1 MQLNV
6 CSRLT
11 NRHHFQTKNSGGIK
25 IVVGFRVNPCFASL
39 ICKKHFFLF
48 QNPAKARQWRT
59 SAAFSHIGVSIL
71 SSALTTIIAA
81 IPLTQT
87 AIQPFAKFGQIIAIN
102 TAVCIVY
109 SLTVCT
115 AFLSTIGPAFFRP
128 SWKSICKSVIGTIGF
143 VALAL
148 LAMFVM
154 SKCGVRIPG
163 PNGSNLF

>member
-1 MQLNV
+1 MK
-6 CSRLT
+6 RT
-11 NRHHFQTKNSGGIK
+11 NNFLS
-25 IVVGFRVNPCFASL
+25 V
-39 ICKKHFFLF
+39 FFS
-48 QNPAKARQWRT
+48 QNAAKARQWRT

-115 AFLSTIGPAFFRP
+115 AYLSSIGPAFFKP
-128 SWKSICKSVIGTIGF
+128 SWKSILKSVIGTCCFIAF
-143 VALAL
+143 AFLV
-148 LAMFVM
+148 MFIM
-154 SKCGVRIPG
+154 SKCGVQIPG
-163 PNGSNLF
+163 PNGSSLF